1 METEFEAKFYPINKK
16 LIRSKL
22 KKIGA
27 RLVQP
32 ETLTRII
39 AFNSKFNPAINCHYV
54 RVRDEGNCIT
64 MSVKINAKENEKLTD
79 QKEIKVKVDDFD
91 KTVEIL
97 ERLSLHRSGNQEKLR
112 ETWQID
118 NVEIVIDTWPEL
130 ETYIEIEAPSEEL
143 VKNTAEKLGLDW
155 KERIITSVI
164 EIFMKKYSQTADEVL
179 KKFEN
184 LTFGN
189 SSQNIK

>member
-27 RLVQP
+27 KLVQP

-39 AFNSKFNPAINCHYV
+39 AFNSKFNPEINCHYV

-143 VKNTAEKLGLDW
+143 AKKTAEKLGLDW
-155 KERIITSVI
+155 GERIITSVI

-184 LTFGN
+184 LTFSN

>member
-27 RLVQP
+27 KLVQP
-32 ETLTRII
+32 EILTRII

-64 MSVKINAKENEKLTD
+64 MSIKVNARENEKLTD

-97 ERLSLHRSGNQEKLR
+97 ERLSLRRSGNQEKLR
-112 ETWQID
+112 ETWQLD
-118 NVEIVIDTWPEL
+118 DVEIVIDTWPEL
-130 ETYIEIEAPSEEL
+130 ETYIEIEAPLEEL
-143 VKNTAEKLGLDW
+143 VKNTAEKLGLNW
-155 KERIITSVI
+155 GERIITSVI

-189 SSQNIK
+189 NSQNTK

>member
-1 METEFEAKFYPINKK
+1 
-16 LIRSKL
+16 
-22 KKIGA
+22 
-27 RLVQP
+27 
-32 ETLTRII
+32 
-39 AFNSKFNPAINCHYV
+39 
-54 RVRDEGNCIT
+54 

-143 VKNTAEKLGLDW
+143 VKRTAEKLGLDW
-155 KERIITSVI
+155 GERIITSVI

-184 LTFGN
+184 LTFSN